1 MASRISE
8 TSKKGLIHPPK
19 WLPDNVHYEVITGS
33 TAYAVSS
40 DTSDMDVVG
49 FCIPPKELIFPHL
62 AGDIPGFGQQ
72 KQRFE
77 QFQQH
82 HVFDKDKNQEY
93 DFTIYSI
100 VKFFDLCMDN
110 NPNMVDTLF
119 VPQRCVLFASKI
131 AQHVRDRRK
140 MFLHKGSY
148 HKFRGYA
155 YSQLK
160 KIESKSNSSNPKRQE
175 SIDKFGFDVKFAYH
189 IVRLALEAEYI
200 LINHDLDI
208 EANSEILKSVRRGEW
223 SFEKINQWFN
233 DKERALEELYSK
245 STLQNKP
252 DEDAIKRVL
261 LECLEMH
268 YGSMDAAVVLNR
280 EGDHL
285 AKEMISL
292 LNKHGYY

>member
-1 MASRISE
+1 MSSRIQE
-8 TSKKGLIHPPK
+8 ANKKGLIQPPK
-19 WLPDNVHYEVITGS
+19 WLPDNIHYEVITGS
-33 TAYAVSS
+33 VAYAVSS
-40 DTSDMDVVG
+40 DTSDMDIVG

-77 QFQQH
+77 QYQQH
-82 HVFDKDKNQEY
+82 HVIDESKNQEY

-100 VKFFDLCMDN
+100 VKFFHLCMEN

-155 YSQLK
+155 YAQLK
-160 KIESKSNSSNPKRQE
+160 KIESKSNSSNPKRQA
-175 SIDKFGFDVKFAYH
+175 SIDEFGFDVKFAYH

-200 LINHDLDI
+200 LMNHDLDI
-208 EANSEILKSVRRGEW
+208 EVNSEILKSVRRGEW
-223 SFEKINQWFN
+223 SQEKITDWFN
-233 DKERALEELYSK
+233 QKESALEDLYSK
-245 STLQNKP
+245 STLQIKP
-252 DEDAIKRVL
+252 DEEAIKRVL
-261 LECLEMH
+261 VECLEMH
-268 YGSMDAAVVLNR
+268 YGSLDKAVVLK
-280 EGDHL
+280 EDGDGL
-285 AKEMISL
+285 AKEIIDL
-292 LNKHGYY
+292 LNKRGYY